1 MGYYGIDVSYAQPTV
16 DWASVFPVVDFVIIR
31 AGYGQG
37 TEDNMLASHIQGC
50 EDNNLLIPAF
60 YWFSYALNVNMARQ
74 EADYA
79 FGTISQYNLNP
90 ANYVLWYDWEDDSDD
105 WAEQQGVTITN
116 ADRVA
121 FAEAFCNR
129 AIELGF
135 KASGIYSNPNYLQN
149 MGMQQVVD
157 DGYPLWLAQWS
168 VQAPSQT
175 CSVWQYG
182 ITQIPVTYG
191 TSSFDGDY
199 IGDDYP
205 DPINPP
211 IKKKKKMPL
220 WMYLRY
226 LP

>member
-1 MGYYGIDVSYAQPTV
+1 MGYYGIDVSYAQPNV

-37 TEDNMLASHIQGC
+37 NEDTMLSSHIQGC
-50 EDNNLLIPAF
+50 TDNYLHMEGF
-60 YWFSYALNVNMARQ
+60 YWFSYALSQADAIR
-74 EADYA
+74 EAEYA
-79 FGTISQYNLNP
+79 YNILSQYVTPSNF
-90 ANYVLWYDWEDDSDD
+90 VLWYDWEYDSDT

-116 ADRVA
+116 NDRIR
-121 FAEAFCNR
+121 FAEGFCDK

-135 KASGIYSNPNYLQN
+135 KASGIYSNLDYLQN
-149 MGMQQVVD
+149 KGLQQVVD

-168 VQAPSQT
+168 GSSPSQT

-182 ITQIPVTYG
+182 ITQIPVSYG

-205 DPINPP
+205 DPNPP